1 MSKQSRDAKLPCQ
14 NDLIAQCNDLMIQYN
29 QLLCLRAELARLL
42 LSRSKRPPARKD
54 RTTRRNRLERA
65 VKLNE
70 RPASCAPI
78 LLLIS
83 DRPQTQATRL
93 GEAASVSRQFH
104 RLDNQLVRHRSGDR
118 SGLIALLR
126 YSDIQSAEG
135 DV

>member
-1 MSKQSRDAKLPCQ
+1 MEPMRPRIIIESICYSKTQFLVSVMYRVLNMPKTRDVKLPCQ

-93 GEAASVSRQFH
+93 GEAASV
-104 RLDNQLVRHRSGDR
+104 
-118 SGLIALLR
+118 I
-126 YSDIQSAEG
+126 
-135 DV
+135 

>member
-1 MSKQSRDAKLPCQ
+1 MEPMESRITIESIGCSKTQFLVSVMYRVLNMSKQSRDAKLPCQ

-42 LSRSKRPPARKD
+42 LSRSKRPSSRKD

-83 DRPQTQATRL
+83 
-93 GEAASVSRQFH
+93 E
-104 RLDNQLVRHRSGDR
+104 
-118 SGLIALLR
+118 
-126 YSDIQSAEG
+126 
-135 DV
+135 